1 MTNTDTADAQAT
13 ARQVASLAEAG
24 SQLVRITV
32 NNEEAAAAV
41 PEIAARLA
49 DAGVTVPIVGDFH
62 YNGHLLLARFP
73 ECARA
78 LAKYRINPG
87 NVGGKRRDENFR
99 TIVQLA
105 VENGKPVRIGV
116 NWGSLDQDLL
126 TSMMDENAALA
137 EPRDAKDVYIE

>member
-1 MTNTDTADAQAT
+1 MTNTDTADAEAT
-13 ARQVASLAEAG
+13 ARQVESLAGAG

-78 LAKYRINPG
+78 LAK
-87 NVGGKRRDENFR
+87 
-99 TIVQLA
+99 
-105 VENGKPVRIGV
+105 
-116 NWGSLDQDLL
+116 
-126 TSMMDENAALA
+126 
-137 EPRDAKDVYIE
+137 